1 METKYFVARAYRYA
15 NEGHAWEYS
24 LVGMYDDF
32 SAAKQAF
39 HDNMGRIIK
48 NTNDFAMCILFDS
61 FGNKLMSDFDNRYVE
76 PEPEPNTEEGEGEQ
90 A

>member
-15 NEGHAWEYS
+15 ESKGWEYN
-24 LVGMYDDF
+24 LVGMYATL

-48 NTNDFAMCILFDS
+48 SSNDIAMCIIFDS
-61 FGNKLMSDFDNRYVE
+61 YGNKIDSDFDTTYVE
-76 PEPEPNTEEGEGEQ
+76 PEPEPNEE
-90 A
+90 

>member
-15 NEGHAWEYS
+15 NEGHAWEYN
-24 LVGMYDDF
+24 LVGMYDTV

-48 NTNDFAMCILFDS
+48 NTNDFAMVILFDS
-61 FGNKLMSDFDNRYVE
+61 YGNRIMSDFDSTYVE
-76 PEPEPNTEEGEGEQ
+76 PEPEPNEGE
-90 A
+90 

>member
-15 NEGHAWEYS
+15 NEGHAWEYN
-24 LVGMYDDF
+24 LVGMYDNL

-48 NTNDFAMCILFDS
+48 STNDFAMVILFDS
-61 FGNKLMSDFDNRYVE
+61 FGNRIMADYDNTYVA
-76 PEPEPNTEEGEGEQ
+76 PESE

>member
-15 NEGHAWEYS
+15 KESHSWEYG
-24 LVGMYDDF
+24 LVGMYNDL
-32 SAAKQAF
+32 SSAKQAF

-48 NTNDFAMCILFDS
+48 QTNDFAMCILFDS
-61 FGNKLMSDFDNRYVE
+61 YGNRIMSDFDDTHVE
-76 PEPEPNTEEGEGEQ
+76 PEPNEE

>member
-76 PEPEPNTEEGEGEQ
+76 PEPEPNTEEGEGE
-90 A
+90 

>member
-15 NEGHAWEYS
+15 NEGHAWEYQM
-24 LVGMYDDF
+24 VGMYNDI

-48 NTNDFAMCILFDS
+48 DSNDFAMCILFDS
-61 FGNKLMSDFDNRYVE
+61 YGNRIMSDFDNKYVE
-76 PEPEPNTEEGEGEQ
+76 PEPEPNEGE
-90 A
+90 